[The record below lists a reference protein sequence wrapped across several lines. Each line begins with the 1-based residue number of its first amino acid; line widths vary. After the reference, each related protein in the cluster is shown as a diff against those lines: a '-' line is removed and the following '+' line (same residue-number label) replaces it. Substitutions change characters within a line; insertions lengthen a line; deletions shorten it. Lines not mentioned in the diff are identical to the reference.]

1 MQILQYLKNFYQ
13 LKQLD
18 QNEIDHLL
26 ALALHKNLNYLY
38 KYPEKTIP
46 ISCQKKFKKLYR
58 KRLNNWPLAY
68 LQKNKEFYGFNFF
81 VNHHTLVPRP
91 DSEILV
97 TQALSYLKNKKNL
110 NVIDIGTGS
119 GCLIISLA
127 KNNQN
132 QNYLATDIS
141 KDALKVAQ
149 TNARK
154 HKTKIKFLASNLF
167 KAIPKQKF
175 TLILANLP
183 YLTQA
188 QMSEPSLRREPKNA
202 LVSDKDGLRHYEKF
216 LQQVK
221 NYLNENFCLLL
232 EIDPK
237 QTQSL
242 QTLVQKYLPNNQ
254 IEIIKDFNQQNRL
267 IKISH

>member
-1 MQILQYLKNFYQ
+1 MQIRQYLQNFYQ

-18 QNEIDHLL
+18 QNEIDQLL

-38 KYPEKTIP
+38 KYPEKTLP
-46 ISCQKKFKKLYR
+46 VSCQKKFVRLYQ
-58 KRLNNWPLAY
+58 KRLNNWPLSY
-68 LQKNKEFYGFNFF
+68 LQKNKEFYGLNFF

-97 TQALSYLKNKKNL
+97 TQALNYLENKKNL
-110 NVIDIGTGS
+110 NVLDMGTGS
-119 GCLIISLA
+119 GCLIISVA

-141 KDALKVAQ
+141 KSALKVAQ
-149 TNARK
+149 TNARIQK
-154 HKTKIKFLASNLF
+154 VKIKFLASNLF
-167 KAIPKQKF
+167 SAIPKQKF
-175 TLILANLP
+175 SLLLVNLP
-183 YLTQA
+183 YLTKA
-188 QMSEPSLRREPKNA
+188 QMSEPSIRREPKNA
-202 LVSDKDGLRHYEKF
+202 LVSGKDGLQHYEKF

-221 NYLNENFCLLL
+221 NYLSDNFCLLL
-232 EIDPK
+232 EMDPE

-242 QTLVQKYLPNNQ
+242 QTLAKKYLPDSQ
-254 IEIIKDFNQQNRL
+254 LEIIPDLNQQNRL